1 MRRVVA
7 TTSLVVML
15 LLCVPLGLAQTT
27 QGQLNGRIADT
38 SGAVIPGAQIEITN
52 PATGIKVETE
62 ANEAGQYVTYLP
74 FGTYD
79 LRVTTEGF
87 GVNIT
92 TGILVTTASETT
104 VNVELQVEAVAEE
117 VTVSAT
123 LAQLETTDTTV
134 GAAIEENLMRD
145 APIPVSGQKRR
156 PYQYIE
162 LSPGVNNTNGRG
174 NIAGS
179 RTLNTVILLDGLS
192 TEVTNNQIGE
202 GARSTEP
209 SVEAIGEYKL
219 LLSNTSAEYGR
230 SSGGMITY
238 ATKSGTNEFHGSVW
252 NYHNNSVLNAR
263 NWQAASRGNSRNNE
277 FGVAG
282 GGPVI
287 LPGLYN
293 GRNKT
298 FFWSTLAYYRQSATG
313 APTNFLTLPTAAM
326 RNGDF
331 SHPDLNQLYDRND
344 QFTDQE
350 GNIRFRPFPGNII
363 PMSRQSRVTG
373 NVMALLP
380 LPNAR
385 DTPEF
390 NHLGSVA
397 STFKPWDFTTRVDH
411 HFNDSH
417 RLATFYQYGTAPRV
431 SGDPGG
437 ILDDSFG
444 RANFSRF
451 TRLRTDYSWIQ
462 SPTVVHQL
470 LIGVNHQDTGQEQNN
485 FGQGLASPA
494 RPARHA

>member
-1 MRRVVA
+1 MKRIVA
-7 TTSLVVML
+7 TTSLVFMV

-52 PATGIKVETE
+52 TATGIKIETE
-62 ANEAGQYVTYLP
+62 ANEAGQYVMYLP

-79 LRVTTEGF
+79 LRVTSEGF
-87 GVNIT
+87 DVNIT
-92 TGILVTTASETT
+92 TGILVTTAPETT
-104 VNVELQVEAVAEE
+104 VNVDLQVEAVAEE
-117 VTVSAT
+117 VTVSAAI
-123 LAQLETTDTTV
+123 AQLETTDTTV
-134 GAAIEENLMRD
+134 SAAIEENLLRD
-145 APIPVSGQKRR
+145 APIPVSGGKRR

-192 TEVTNNQIGE
+192 TEVSNHQVGSVSVGPGGRQ
-202 GARSTEP
+202 GARNTEP

-238 ATKSGTNEFHGSVW
+238 ATKSGTNEYHGSIW

-263 NWQAASRGNSRNNE
+263 NWQAASRGNSHNNE
-277 FGVAG
+277 FGVAAG
-282 GGPVI
+282 SPVI
-287 LPGLYN
+287 LPGLYK

-298 FFWSTLAYYRQSATG
+298 FFWSTLSYYRQSATG
-313 APTNFLTLPTAAM
+313 AATNFLTLPTAAM

-331 SHPDLNQLYDRND
+331 SHPDLSPIFDRQD
-344 QFTDQE
+344 QFTDGE
-350 GNIRFRPFPGNII
+350 GQVRLRPFVGNII

-411 HFNDSH
+411 HFNV
-417 RLATFYQYGTAPRV
+417 T
-431 SGDPGG
+431 
-437 ILDDSFG
+437 
-444 RANFSRF
+444 
-451 TRLRTDYSWIQ
+451 
-462 SPTVVHQL
+462 
-470 LIGVNHQDTGQEQNN
+470 
-485 FGQGLASPA
+485 
-494 RPARHA
+494 